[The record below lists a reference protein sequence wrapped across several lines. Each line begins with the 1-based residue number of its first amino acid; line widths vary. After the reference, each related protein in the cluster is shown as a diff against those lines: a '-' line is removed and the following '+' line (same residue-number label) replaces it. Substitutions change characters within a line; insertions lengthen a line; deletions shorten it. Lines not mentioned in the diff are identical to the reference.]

1 MVNREQPAQ
10 APTAPMGDVPVIVR
24 LQWSDGLEEWRPAR
38 AVRWTRT
45 HVMVGWRPDPEP
57 VVRGRRPA
65 AGAPQ
70 EHWLWVRAPDVLR
83 SASWL
88 VPPRSPVG
96 VGAVPRVGAGEF
108 ADGGPAGGGSGGTA
122 RAGT

>member
-1 MVNREQPAQ
+1 MEARYVVNREQPAQ

-57 VVRGRRPA
+57 AVRGRRAPGA
-65 AGAPQ
+65 AQ
-70 EHWLWVRAPDVLR
+70 EQWLWVRAPDVLR

-88 VPPRSPVG
+88 VPPRAPAAG
-96 VGAVPRVGAGEF
+96 VGS
-108 ADGGPAGGGSGGTA
+108 AGGRGGGRPGEA
-122 RAGT
+122 